1 MKPRVLIVSAV
12 IPAIHCGGGCLAL
25 HRHFVERDDFT
36 VAVASRIAGESS
48 CPEQFSIRANR
59 IWGRAKRTALGRLLT
74 NAEYFSAG
82 WRLPCGLLRFTKEW
96 KPDLIFSVADDFH
109 APMARHLAQ
118 KLNVP
123 FVIDFQDLFAC
134 SNFHSGIQRPYR
146 WLIPCLLR
154 KYRRLQRCADAV
166 FHTGEG
172 MREWFGVDA
181 RGEVLYPVGAAV
193 IGRPTA
199 AVAPSGRLTL
209 TYTGNCLGPY
219 GKMLLRLANQ
229 LERHSK
235 IALEIYTM
243 GNDWPEQDVE
253 HFTRCG
259 ILRGFLP
266 FEQLRNELSR
276 AEAFLVAMSFQPSD
290 RTFVETSFTTKWLDY
305 APCGK
310 PIFVWAPAY
319 SSAARFARETGAGVA
334 VDDPEPQAIVSA
346 IQTEASNSKR
356 WRETGDAAARV
367 AANELNAGRLHGLLR
382 QKLMELITANRMTS
396 QSK

>member
-1 MKPRVLIVSAV
+1 
-12 IPAIHCGGGCLAL
+12 
-25 HRHFVERDDFT
+25 
-36 VAVASRIAGESS
+36 
-48 CPEQFSIRANR
+48 
-59 IWGRAKRTALGRLLT
+59 
-74 NAEYFSAG
+74 
-82 WRLPCGLLRFTKEW
+82 
-96 KPDLIFSVADDFH
+96 
-109 APMARHLAQ
+109 
-118 KLNVP
+118 
-123 FVIDFQDLFAC
+123 
-134 SNFHSGIQRPYR
+134 
-146 WLIPCLLR
+146 
-154 KYRRLQRCADAV
+154 
-166 FHTGEG
+166 
-172 MREWFGVDA
+172 
-181 RGEVLYPVGAAV
+181 
-193 IGRPTA
+193 
-199 AVAPSGRLTL
+199 
-209 TYTGNCLGPY
+209 
-219 GKMLLRLANQ
+219 MLLRLANQ